1 MNSEIQLRLKA
12 FREERDAIRKH
23 LASVFRYG
31 GAVRVDY
38 PRFRGN
44 GVFIALWHED
54 PTMALV
60 RIPNGNEWT
69 YPVEHV
75 QPMDPR
81 TLMPGDRLDYLRFRR
96 VPCSGVTYRRTL
108 NGRLP

>member
-1 MNSEIQLRLKA
+1 MIRELELRLKA
-12 FREERDAIRKH
+12 FREEGDAIRKH
-23 LASVFRYG
+23 LASMFRYG
-31 GAVRVDY
+31 GAVRVDS
-38 PRFRGN
+38 PRYRGS
-44 GVFIALWHED
+44 GVFIAFWQAD

-81 TLMPGDRLDYLRFRR
+81 ALMPSDRLDYLRFRR
-96 VPCSGVTYRRTL
+96 VACAGVTYRRTL
-108 NGRLP
+108 KGRIP

>member
-1 MNSEIQLRLKA
+1 MKTELELRMKA

-23 LASVFRYG
+23 LAEVFGYG
-31 GAVRVDY
+31 IAVRVDS

-60 RIPNGNEWT
+60 RVPSGNEWT

-75 QPMDPR
+75 QPMDARALLPS
-81 TLMPGDRLDYLRFRR
+81 DRLDYLRFRR
-96 VPCSGVTYRRTL
+96 VPCAGVTYRRAL

>member
-1 MNSEIQLRLKA
+1 MSVQLSARLMA

-23 LASVFRYG
+23 LADVFRYG
-31 GAVRVDY
+31 IAVRVDS

-75 QPMDPR
+75 QPMDARALLPS
-81 TLMPGDRLDYLRFRR
+81 DRLDYLRFRR
-96 VPCSGVTYRRTL
+96 VACAGVTYVRSLR
-108 NGRLP
+108 GRLP